1 MDSMDILLL
10 SSFDMNKQSWD
21 RLSVMFCF
29 FLCGLWYKISSM
41 LVGESDYYTMASHQ
55 KLINWKKKR
64 WYMLHLHYIIASTAY
79 LIFVTIFWCD
89 HCCWNIPIHQP
100 HVLPCTIMH
109 RETWLLKNEFISK
122 RRDEFIFFP
131 PTPYIFVFKKKMYR
145 HFGQGLVLIV
155 QSFSTN

>member
-1 MDSMDILLL
+1 MIMDSMGILFL
-10 SSFDMNKQSWD
+10 SSLIWINKAGIGW
-21 RLSVMFCF
+21 VWCF
-29 FLCGLWYKISSM
+29 VSSYAGFGTKFLQCWLERVITILWHHIKSSSI
-41 LVGESDYYTMASHQ
+41 E
-55 KLINWKKKR
+55 KKKR

-79 LIFVTIFWCD
+79 LIFVIIFWCD

-131 PTPYIFVFKKKMYR
+131 PTPYIFVFFKKN
-145 HFGQGLVLIV
+145 V
-155 QSFSTN
+155 